1 MTSDLKQLRERI
13 RTLDDQLLGLVKE
26 RLEVARAIG
35 AVKMASGLPIKD
47 YKVEKD
53 VLARAA
59 QRARELDL
67 YEELATDLSKLLI
80 RYSVQA
86 QDEYHHRQS
95 VGAATRPSRILIA
108 GGLGRMGA
116 WLAEFFDSFGHEV
129 TLYEPS
135 DTPRG
140 GASPSHPL
148 TSALEPALQRA
159 DIVVLSAPIS
169 ETAALID
176 RLTTARPR
184 GLVFDICSLKSPL
197 VAAIERARHAGL
209 RIASVHPMFGPK
221 VEVLADRNIVVC
233 DCGDAKS
240 AAEAR
245 SLFESTS
252 ARLVTMPL
260 AEHDKLMSCVL
271 GLSHLSSL
279 VFGRALATSG
289 LAYERLAEVA
299 STTFRA
305 QLGVTVPV
313 VNENP
318 DLYYEIQV
326 ENDYTGAILDSLAQ
340 ALAAFRG
347 AIEGGHREGFKA
359 LMEESRVFLGTP
371 SEE

>member
-1 MTSDLKQLRERI
+1 VADDLKHLRERI
-13 RTLDDQLLGLVKE
+13 RALDDQLLGLVKE
-26 RLEVARAIG
+26 RLELARAIG
-35 AVKMASGLPIKD
+35 AVKLASGLPIKD

-95 VGAATRPSRILIA
+95 ARGATRPSRILIA
-108 GGLGRMGA
+108 GGLGRMGG

-129 TLYEPS
+129 SLYEP
-135 DTPRG
+135 DAVAP
-140 GASPSHPL
+140 GAAPPSHPL
-148 TSALEPALQRA
+148 TIALEPALEQA
-159 DIVVLSAPIS
+159 DVVVLAAPIS
-169 ETAALID
+169 ETAPLID
-176 RLTTARPR
+176 RLTIAKPR
-184 GLVFDICSLKSPL
+184 GLIFDICSLKSPL
-197 VAAIERARHAGL
+197 VAAIERARKAGL

-233 DCGDAKS
+233 DCGDGAA

-245 SLFESTS
+245 ALFESTS

-260 AEHDKLMSCVL
+260 SEHDKLMSCVL
-271 GLSHLSSL
+271 GLSHMASL
-279 VFGRALATSG
+279 IFGRALATSG

-305 QLGVTVPV
+305 QLGVTIPV

-326 ENDYTGAILDSLAQ
+326 ENDHTAAILDSLSQ
-340 ALAAFRG
+340 AFAVYRGVIEGEDRAAF
-347 AIEGGHREGFKA
+347 KA
-359 LMEESRVFLGTP
+359 MMEESRAFLGAP
-371 SEE
+371 CEE

>member
-1 MTSDLKQLRERI
+1 VADDLKHLRERI

-35 AVKMASGLPIKD
+35 AVKMAAGLPIKD

-95 VGAATRPSRILIA
+95 AGAATRPSRILIA
-108 GGLGRMGA
+108 GGLGRMGG

-129 TLYEPS
+129 TLYEPA

-140 GASPSHPL
+140 AAASHPL
-148 TSALEPALQRA
+148 TSALEPALQQA
-159 DIVVLSAPIS
+159 DVVVLAAPIS

-176 RLTTARPR
+176 RLTTTRPR

-197 VAAIERARHAGL
+197 VAAIERARQAGL
-209 RIASVHPMFGPK
+209 RIASVHPMFGPR

-279 VFGRALATSG
+279 IFGRALATSG

-305 QLGVTVPV
+305 QLGVTIPV

-326 ENDYTGAILDSLAQ
+326 ENDHTGAILDSLAQ
-340 ALAAFRG
+340 AFSAYRG
-347 AIEGGHREGFKA
+347 AIEGEHRAGFKA
-359 LMEESRVFLGTP
+359 MMDESRAFLGAP